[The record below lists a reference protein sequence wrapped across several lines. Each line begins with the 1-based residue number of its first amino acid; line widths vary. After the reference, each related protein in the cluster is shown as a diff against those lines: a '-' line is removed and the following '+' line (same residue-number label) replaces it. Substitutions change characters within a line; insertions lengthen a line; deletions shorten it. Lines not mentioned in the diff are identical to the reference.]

1 MKKNIFLYLFIFS
14 LIINVFAYMYFTN
27 QEKYSTERVLKM
39 QAKLKTG
46 QDSIAKVLAKV
57 ADDNYFSLENNANAI
72 EYFTGKDVKEIN
84 IKVRDAIYAMNSD
97 PKGNDLVGYDALSG
111 KPFIV
116 SKVKVLNHRWVI
128 VDFTDG
134 SVWGEALL
142 KYFVEDNGSISLE
155 RVDTLL
161 YPIQ

>member
-27 QEKYSTERVLKM
+27 EEKFGEQRIEKM
-39 QAKLKTG
+39 QAKLKAG
-46 QDSIAKVLAKV
+46 QDSISKIVAKS
-57 ADDNYFSLENNANAI
+57 ADENYFSLENNANAA
-72 EYFTGKDVKEIN
+72 EYFAGKDIKEIT
-84 IKVRDAIYAMNSD
+84 IKVRDAIYAKNTG
-97 PKGNDLVGYDALSG
+97 PKGNPLVGYDPISG

-128 VDFTDG
+128 VDFTNG
-134 SVWGEALL
+134 SMWGEALL
-142 KYFVEDNGSISLE
+142 RYFVEDNGSITLE

-161 YPIQ
+161 YPNQ

>member
-27 QEKYSTERVLKM
+27 EEKYSNERVVKM
-39 QAKLKTG
+39 QEKLKKG
-46 QDSIAKVLAKV
+46 QDSIAKVLAKA

-72 EYFTGKDVKEIN
+72 EYFQGQDVKEIS

-97 PKGNDLVGYDALSG
+97 PKGNSLVGYDAVSG
-111 KPFIV
+111 KPYVV

-134 SVWGEALL
+134 SLWGETLL
-142 KYFVEDNGSISLE
+142 RYFVEDNGSITLE

-161 YPIQ
+161 YPIR